1 MPVCQ
6 VERVYIIL
14 FKTRAPIFNLKI
26 FSNFKISNSVKYGVG
41 LSLLFAKKMQR
52 IQLF

>member
-1 MPVCQ
+1 MYPFFDIEFYAQ
-6 VERVYIIL
+6 ER
-14 FKTRAPIFNLKI
+14 KIFNLKI
-26 FSNFKISNSVKYGVG
+26 FSNFTISNSVKYGVG